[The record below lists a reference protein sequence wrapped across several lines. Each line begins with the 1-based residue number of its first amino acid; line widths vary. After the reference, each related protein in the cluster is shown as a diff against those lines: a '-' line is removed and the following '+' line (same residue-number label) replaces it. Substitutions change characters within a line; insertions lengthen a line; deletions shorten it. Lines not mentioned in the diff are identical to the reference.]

1 MVETEDVM
9 EVEKVDEAGGGMGK
23 ACKNPICNKHFT
35 PTSGN
40 QMYCTAA
47 CRLMNGRVRSASISS
62 ISGEKRKRA
71 DIVCVSSI
79 TDETPREELIQ
90 LLTDLQSDYD
100 SLFSH
105 SKQLEG
111 ELIRIKL
118 KIADGVLD
126 KIFNNEQPQL
136 DSNLQAQKQIVSY
149 ATVAKPVTIIAQL
162 DPEIDT
168 ENFNGNSLD
177 TFFKSDENFPT
188 LKSFNKKDKVARLV
202 FNNASDAKKAQEIL
216 KGDPQ
221 LKSSVKSFTQRSVNY
236 PIVALATGV
245 ENLGVLKE
253 EIELRNQILRGNIS
267 SVKILSKNKSH
278 VKIYVTSKKVQQ
290 DILKL
295 GEISIKKDTGEFKT
309 HKIREMNLD
318 REVKSCYKCHKLGH
332 IAHHCES
339 KSDICARCSETHKT
353 TECLLQKF
361 KCVNCKN
368 GEHRS
373 DDPKCPERI
382 KAVQRLKKLLS

>member
-1 MVETEDVM
+1 M
-9 EVEKVDEAGGGMGK
+9 
-23 ACKNPICNKHFT
+23 
-35 PTSGN
+35 
-40 QMYCTAA
+40 
-47 CRLMNGRVRSASISS
+47 
-62 ISGEKRKRA
+62 
-71 DIVCVSSI
+71 
-79 TDETPREELIQ
+79 
-90 LLTDLQSDYD
+90 
-100 SLFSH
+100 
-105 SKQLEG
+105 
-111 ELIRIKL
+111 
-118 KIADGVLD
+118 
-126 KIFNNEQPQL
+126 
-136 DSNLQAQKQIVSY
+136 
-149 ATVAKPVTIIAQL
+149 
-162 DPEIDT
+162 
-168 ENFNGNSLD
+168 
-177 TFFKSDENFPT
+177 
-188 LKSFNKKDKVARLV
+188 
-202 FNNASDAKKAQEIL
+202 
-216 KGDPQ
+216 
-221 LKSSVKSFTQRSVNY
+221 
-236 PIVALATGV
+236 

-267 SVKILSKNKSH
+267 SVRILSKNKGH